1 MHTSQK
7 PSKRILLIDDDIK
20 FSIGIVAL
28 LKREGYVV
36 SSSRSGV
43 EGLEMIKTQ
52 KPNLILCDMM
62 MPPPDGLMLK
72 KEINGDKELG
82 AIPFLFISA
91 KTSQKDIDS
100 ALAIGA
106 AGYVLKPFVVSDLI
120 DTINGI
126 LHPL

>member
-28 LKREGYVV
+28 LKREGYAV

-72 KEINGDKELG
+72 KEINGDKELS

>member
-1 MHTSQK
+1 
-7 PSKRILLIDDDIK
+7 LLIDDDIK
-20 FSIGIVAL
+20 FSVGIVAL
-28 LKREGYVV
+28 LKREGYAV

-62 MPPPDGLMLK
+62 MPPPDGLQLK
-72 KEINGDKELG
+72 KEINGDTELS

-100 ALAIGA
+100 AFALGA
-106 AGYVLKPFVVSDLI
+106 VGYVLKPFVVSDLI
-120 DTINGI
+120 EKINGI

>member
-28 LKREGYVV
+28 LKREGYAV

-126 LHPL
+126 LQPL

>member
-20 FSIGIVAL
+20 FSVGIVAL
-28 LKREGYVV
+28 LKREGYAV

-120 DTINGI
+120 EKINGI

>member
-28 LKREGYVV
+28 LKREGYAV

>member
-1 MHTSQK
+1 MHTTQK

-28 LKREGYVV
+28 LKREGYAV